1 MSIFSPDKSKRKLQV
16 PPSLSVAR
24 AEILDVIKK
33 NPGIKNNDIAKKLGY
48 EFDLGNSQKGRFV
61 RGIVDS
67 LVMERIVERPNSDST
82 KRGSKRDSKRDSK
95 RGSTECWISGT
106 RKK

>member
-1 MSIFSPDKSKRKLQV
+1 MNISNKNKRGLKT
-16 PPSLSVAR
+16 PPSPSVAR
-24 AEILDVIKK
+24 NEILGVIKK

-82 KRGSKRDSKRDSK
+82 KRGSKRDSKR
-95 RGSTECWISGT
+95 GSTECWISGT

>member
-1 MSIFSPDKSKRKLQV
+1 MIPKEPTDKSRRGLQHRPSDAAARK
-16 PPSLSVAR
+16 
-24 AEILDVIKK
+24 EILDVIKD
-33 NPGIKNNDIAKKLGY
+33 NPGIKNNDIAKELGY
-48 EFDLGNSQKGRFV
+48 EFDLGNRQTGRFV
-61 RGIVDS
+61 RRIVDS

-82 KRGSKRDSKRDSK
+82 KRDSK

>member
-24 AEILDVIKK
+24 AEILDVIKRH
-33 NPGIKNNDIAKKLGY
+33 PGIKNNDIARQLGY
-48 EFDLGNSQKGRFV
+48 DFDLGNNHIGWFV
-61 RGIVDS
+61 RKIVDS
-67 LVMERIVERPNSDST
+67 LVDEGRVERPIPRST
-82 KRGSKRDSKRDSK
+82 Q
-95 RGSTECWISGT
+95 CWISGT